1 MTAPI
6 KAAPNQMP
14 AKPQRVI
21 HALQEVAADDAV
33 LSVDVGNVTVW
44 MARHFHITHQSFVI
58 SSWLAT
64 LGCGLP
70 GALAGQIAHPL
81 AESVQFK

>member
-1 MTAPI
+1 M
-6 KAAPNQMP
+6 
-14 AKPQRVI
+14 
-21 HALQEVAADDAV
+21 HALQQVAHDDAI

-44 MARHFHITHQSFVI
+44 TARHFRMTNQQFVI

-70 GALAGQIAHPL
+70 GALAGKIAFRINKYL
-81 AESVQFK
+81 QFVVMADLE